1 MVKGRKKF
9 LKRFIASLAATSII
23 VTGIPGLWMDSAA
36 AKNKAVDGAVKPAAR
51 VSVDEKGFDT
61 KGRMVAYFGTPKID
75 GSVDEV
81 WKSAVPVSPVIS
93 SGNTDTKASFKAL
106 WDDKAL
112 YILAEV
118 KDSSLSAESGQVYSR
133 DSIEVFVDENND
145 KTKEFGVGDVH
156 FRVNYKNAQSADHGE
171 LDRFYTSTKVVKSG
185 YIVEARIALNDIP
198 ANDKVL
204 GFELQIND
212 AKEGKRIA
220 TLNLFDKTGS
230 AYADTG
236 KFGNILL
243 TGRADKAVSGLNPYD
258 LLNLS
263 ASAETILLDRYTNG
277 YVVKDLI
284 DKSQKAASDKATTQ
298 SQIDD
303 LYVQLQKAVK
313 ELKHSGL
320 GFDEKECRQ
329 IPVEYKTTDNKM
341 GSIERLDYSTNTYDS
356 NNKKIEKYLNVY
368 LSNGYD
374 AKDKNKKYN
383 VLYLIHGM
391 GENQDTV
398 FGGPGKNTEMMKI
411 LDNMIANGQL
421 EPMIVVTP
429 TWTVEGNS
437 DMFGLVKNFHKEL
450 INDILPAV
458 ESKYNTYAASAST
471 ADLKAARA
479 HRAFGGFSMGSGCT
493 WYNYIY
499 GIDYFK
505 YYVPMS
511 LYCLQDVKDL
521 GFEGTSSEQMA
532 KYLASIPKEKGYG
545 PKDFYIFC
553 ATGSDD
559 MAYSGMATQVDAMKK
574 LKDTFV
580 YTADTSKGNFYF
592 LALEGGTHT
601 WNCVNRYLYNIL
613 PDLFQDKVSP
623 TQVDKTGL
631 NSKGSML
638 AGFGTPVVDGD
649 VDALWDSAP
658 AVIPKNVSGKTDAS
672 ATFKALWDD
681 KALYLLAEVKDK
693 NISVES
699 NTPYMQDSME
709 IFLDENND
717 KTQEY
722 GIDDLHLR
730 VNCENA
736 QSVDTG
742 NADRFFT
749 STKKTSD
756 GYIIESRIA
765 LKDVPANGKV
775 LGIELQI
782 NDARAADRVGAINV
796 FDSTGTA
803 WNDTSKFGTIT
814 LAGKKDG
821 AVSGLNPYDL
831 KNLIKSINKL
841 DSKLYKNFSAL
852 ASTVKAAEA
861 VSEDKNVTQSKI
873 DAQYAAI
880 KNAMNKL
887 VLTEAAANE
896 KYFEAVPD
904 EYRQSS
910 KKQGTVESIKYD
922 AANLT
927 KGTDV
932 KYMNVY
938 LPYGYNPADASKKY
952 NVLYLMHGGGENENT
967 ILGGPGQNKELK
979 KILDNMIENGDIEPL
994 IVVTPSTYKGKND
1007 TALFHEELVNTIIPL
1022 VETKYHTYAG
1032 TASKEDLKASRG
1044 HRAFGGF
1051 SMGSVTTWYTYINC
1065 LDYFKYFMPLSGD
1078 SWVLGQGAG
1087 SSKAKE
1093 TAEYLAKVAKDSGYK
1108 PTDYYIF
1115 SATGSL
1121 DIAYANLKPQVDAMK
1136 QLKDSFI
1143 YSSDMKK
1150 GNFYFIVADGG
1161 THAWN
1166 WVNQYVY
1173 DILPDLLLA

>member
-1 MVKGRKKF
+1 MVKGKKKF
-9 LKRFIASLAATSII
+9 LKRFIASLAAASII
-23 VTGIPGLWMDSAA
+23 VAGVPGTSMVSAA
-36 AKNKAVDGAVKPAAR
+36 AKDQTVGAVKSAAK
-51 VSVDEKGFDT
+51 VSVNEKGFDS
-61 KGRMVAYFGTPKID
+61 KGRMLACFGTPKVD

-81 WKSAVPVSPVIS
+81 WNSAVPVSPVIS
-93 SGNTDTKASFKAL
+93 SGNTDTTASFKAL
-106 WDDKAL
+106 WDDRAL

-118 KDSSLSAESGQVYSR
+118 KDSNLSAESAQVYTR

-145 KTKEFGVGDVH
+145 KTKDFGADDVQY
-156 FRVNYKNAQSADHGE
+156 RVNYKNAQSADHGE
-171 LDRFYTSTKVVKSG
+171 LDRFFTSTKEVKGG
-185 YIVEARIALNDIP
+185 YIVEARIALRNKP
-198 ANDKVL
+198 ANDKAL

-212 AKEGKRIA
+212 AKAGTRIA

-236 KFGNILL
+236 KFGNLLL
-243 TGRADKAVSGLNPYD
+243 TGKADNAVSGLNPYD
-258 LLNLS
+258 LLNLVTS
-263 ASAETILLDRYTNG
+263 AKTILLDRYTNG

-284 DKSQKAASDKATTQ
+284 EQSQKAVSNKDITQ
-298 SQIDD
+298 PQIDE
-303 LYVQLQKAVK
+303 LYAQLQKAIR

-329 IPVEYKTTDNKM
+329 IPTEYKTADNKM

-356 NNKKIEKYLNVY
+356 KNKKIEKYLNVY
-368 LSNGYD
+368 LPNGYN

-437 DMFGLVKNFHKEL
+437 DMFGLVKNFHNEL

-458 ESKYNTYAASAST
+458 ESKYNTYTAST
-471 ADLKAARA
+471 SAADLKASRA

-499 GIDYFK
+499 CIDYFK
-505 YYVPMS
+505 YYMPMS
-511 LYCLQDVKDL
+511 LYCLQDIKGM
-521 GFEGTSSEQMA
+521 GFEGTDSEQMA
-532 KYLASIPKEKGYG
+532 KYLASIPKQKGYG

-553 ATGSDD
+553 ATGTDD
-559 MAYSGMATQVDAMKK
+559 MAYSGMVKQIDAMKK

-601 WNCVNRYLYNIL
+601 WNCVNRYLFNML
-613 PDLFQDKVSP
+613 PDLFQDKISP
-623 TQVDKTGL
+623 TQVDKYGL

-638 AGFGTPVVDGD
+638 ASFGSPVVDGD
-649 VDALWDSAP
+649 VDALWDSVP
-658 AVIPKNVSGKTDAS
+658 AVIPKHISDKIGAFAS
-672 ATFKALWDD
+672 FKALWDD
-681 KALYLLAEVKDK
+681 KALYILASVRDK
-693 NISVES
+693 NLSVES
-699 NTPYMQDSME
+699 NTPYMQDSQE

-730 VNCENA
+730 VNCDNA

-742 NADRFFT
+742 SADRFYT
-749 STKKTSD
+749 STKKTDD

-782 NDARAADRVGAINV
+782 NDAKAAERIGTINV

-803 WNDTSKFGTIT
+803 WNDTGKFGTV
-814 LAGKKDG
+814 LLVGKKDG

-831 KNLIKSINKL
+831 KNLIKSTKKL
-841 DSKLYKNFSAL
+841 DSKLYKNFNTLTSA
-852 ASTVKAAEA
+852 VKAAEDVLA
-861 VSEDKNVTQSKI
+861 DKNATQSQI
-873 DAQYAAI
+873 DEQYTAVKTAI
-880 KNAMNKL
+880 DKL
-887 VLTEAAANE
+887 ELTEAAANE
-896 KYFEAVPD
+896 KYFKAVPD
-904 EYRQSS
+904 EYKQNS
-910 KKQGTVESIKYD
+910 KEQGTVESLDYK

-927 KGTDV
+927 NGTDV

-967 ILGGPGQNKELK
+967 ILGGPGQNKEMK
-979 KILDNMIENGDIEPL
+979 KILDNMIEKGDIEPL

-1032 TASKEDLKASRG
+1032 TASKKDLKASRE

-1078 SWVLGQGAG
+1078 SWVLGQGSG
-1087 SSKAKE
+1087 SNKAKE
-1093 TAEYLAKVAKDSGYK
+1093 TAEYLAKVARDSGYK
-1108 PTDYYIF
+1108 PMDYYLF
-1115 SATGSL
+1115 CATGSL
-1121 DIAYANLKPQVDAMK
+1121 DIAYPNLKPQVDAMK
-1136 QLKDSFI
+1136 QIKDTFI
-1143 YSSDMKK
+1143 YSSDIKK

-1173 DILPDLLLA
+1173 DILPDLFK

>member
-1 MVKGRKKF
+1 MVKEKKK
-9 LKRFIASLAATSII
+9 LKCFIASLTAASIL
-23 VTGIPGLWMDSAA
+23 VMGVPGPWTGRAS
-36 AKNKAVDGAVKPAAR
+36 AKNQPVKAVNPAVK
-51 VSVDEKGFDT
+51 VSVNTKGFDS

-81 WKSAVPVSPVIS
+81 WSSAVPVSPAIS
-93 SGNTDTKASFKAL
+93 SGDTGTTASFKVL

-112 YILAEV
+112 YVLAEV
-118 KDSSLSAESGQVYSR
+118 KDSNLSAESGQVYTR
-133 DSIEVFVDENND
+133 DSIEVFLDENND
-145 KTKEFGVGDVH
+145 KTKDFGADDVQ

-171 LDRFYTSTKVVKSG
+171 LDRFYTSTKVVKDG
-185 YIVEARIALNDIP
+185 YIVEARIALENIP
-198 ANDKVL
+198 SNDKVL
-204 GFELQIND
+204 GFELQVND
-212 AKEGKRIA
+212 AKAGTRIA
-220 TLNLFDKTGS
+220 TLNVFDKTGS

-236 KFGNILL
+236 KFGNLL
-243 TGRADKAVSGLNPYD
+243 LAGKSADAVSGLNPYD
-258 LLNLS
+258 LLNLITS
-263 ASAETILLDRYTNG
+263 AKTILLDRYTNG

-284 DKSQKAASDKATTQ
+284 EKSQKAVSNKDITQ
-298 SQIDD
+298 PQIDE
-303 LYVQLQKAVK
+303 LFAQLKKAIK

-329 IPVEYKTTDNKM
+329 IPTEYKTLDNQM
-341 GSIERLDYSTNTYDS
+341 GTIERLDYSTNTYDS
-356 NNKKIEKYLNVY
+356 NNKKIQKYLNVY
-368 LSNGYD
+368 LPHGYK
-374 AKDKNKKYN
+374 ANDKNKKYN

-398 FGGPGKNTEMMKI
+398 FGGPGKNTEMMRI
-411 LDNMIANGQL
+411 LDNMIANGEL

-458 ESKYNTYAASAST
+458 ESKYNTYATSASP
-471 ADLKAARA
+471 ADLKASRA

-505 YYVPMS
+505 YYLPIS
-511 LYCLQDVKDL
+511 LYCLQDVKGL
-521 GFEGTSSEQMA
+521 GFEGTDSEQMA

-553 ATGSDD
+553 ATGTDD
-559 MAYSGMATQVDAMKK
+559 MAYSGMVTQIDAMKK
-574 LKDTFV
+574 LKDTFI

-601 WNCVNRYLYNIL
+601 WNCVNRYLYNML

-623 TQVDKTGL
+623 TQVDKFGL
-631 NSKGSML
+631 NYRGSML
-638 AGFGTPVVDGD
+638 AGYGSPVIDGD
-649 VDALWDSAP
+649 VDALWNNVP
-658 AVIPKNVSGKTDAS
+658 AAIPKHVSDKTEAS
-672 ATFKALWDD
+672 ASFKALWDD
-681 KALYLLAEVKDK
+681 RALYILAEVKDK
-693 NISVES
+693 NLSVES
-699 NTPYMQDSME
+699 NTPYMQDSLE
-709 IFLDENND
+709 IFLDEYND

-749 STKKTSD
+749 STKKTSN

-765 LKDVPANGKV
+765 LKDIPGNGKV

-782 NDARAADRVGAINV
+782 NDAKAGNRAGTINV

-803 WNDTSKFGTIT
+803 WNDTGKFGTIT
-814 LAGKKDG
+814 LVDKKDG

-831 KNLIKSINKL
+831 KNLIKKTNKL
-841 DSKLYKNFSAL
+841 DSRLYKNFSTLTSAVKTAENVL
-852 ASTVKAAEA
+852 A
-861 VSEDKNVTQSKI
+861 DKNVTQSRI
-873 DAQYAAI
+873 DEQYASV
-880 KNAMNKL
+880 KNAINKL
-887 VLTEAAANE
+887 ELTGAAKNE
-896 KYFEAVPD
+896 KYFTAVPD
-904 EYRQSS
+904 EYKQNS

-922 AANLT
+922 AVNLT

-938 LPYGYNPADASKKY
+938 LPYGYSPADASRKY

-979 KILDNMIENGDIEPL
+979 KILDNMIENGDIDPL
-994 IVVTPSTYKGKND
+994 IVVTPSTYKGKDD

-1032 TASKEDLKASRG
+1032 TASKEDLKASRD

-1078 SWVLGQGAG
+1078 SWVLGQGGG

-1093 TAEYLAKVAKDSGYK
+1093 TAEYLAKIAKNSGYK
-1108 PTDYYIF
+1108 PMDYYIF
-1115 SATGSL
+1115 CATGSL
-1121 DIAYANLKPQVDAMK
+1121 DIAYSNLKPQVDAMK

-1173 DILPDLLLA
+1173 DILPDLFK